1 MLMKSLSIFILL
13 SALCSANVFAW
24 SVTLSGPSYPVRGEK
39 YDYRASYT
47 LDETNRHKNL
57 ERVEYHW
64 VIVGE
69 AVTDKK
75 TDKNSSVAS
84 VTMHDLNGAKMPDD
98 LETWPG
104 GYVICMVT
112 LYFKDGTKESN
123 SDSIKFTLIP

>member
-1 MLMKSLSIFILL
+1 MKPFSILILL
-13 SALCSANVFAW
+13 FSLCSANVFAW
-24 SVTLSGPSYPVRGEK
+24 SVTLSGPSYPVKGET

-64 VIVGE
+64 TIVGE
-69 AVTDKK
+69 AVTAKK
-75 TDKNSSVAS
+75 TDKSSSVAS

-98 LETWPG
+98 PETWPG

-123 SDSIKFTLIP
+123 SYRIKFTLIP

>member
-1 MLMKSLSIFILL
+1 MKSLSIFILL

-39 YDYRASYT
+39 YDYRANYT

-69 AVTDKK
+69 AVTAKK

-84 VTMHDLNGAKMPDD
+84 VTMHGLNGWKMP
-98 LETWPG
+98 ENPNIWPG
-104 GYVICMVT
+104 GKVICTVT